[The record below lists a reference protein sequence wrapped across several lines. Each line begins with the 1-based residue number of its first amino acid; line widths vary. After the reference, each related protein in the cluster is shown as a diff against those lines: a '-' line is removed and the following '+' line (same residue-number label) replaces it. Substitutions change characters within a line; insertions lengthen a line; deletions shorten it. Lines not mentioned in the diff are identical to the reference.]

1 MHRRPYLLIADDTL
15 TAQCLQRLL
24 EGEFPGV
31 EIVADGQGLHATVAT
46 SKPDLVLLD
55 ISIPYVDGLE
65 AMRQVR
71 AVSPMTKLLV
81 VTMHDEPEYVAE
93 ALRAGA
99 SGYVMKW
106 CAVSELVTAIR
117 GVLNGH
123 SYLAPSLGER
133 VVSAVTNRNGRAS
146 GKNLTARQREVLQLV
161 AQGRTAKEIASALG
175 LSVKTAVFHKMA
187 IMDKL
192 GLRTTADLTRYALE
206 HGILSSTVPAQPS
219 LPSTAIPLT
228 STSTSA

>member
-1 MHRRPYLLIADDTL
+1 LIADL
-15 TAQCLQRLL
+15 TMMAECLQRLL

-31 EIVADGQGLHATVAT
+31 EIVADGQGVHDTVAR

-55 ISIPYVDGLE
+55 TGIPGLDLE
-65 AMRQVR
+65 VLRQLR

-117 GVLNGH
+117 GVLHGH

-146 GKNLTARQREVLQLV
+146 GKNLTSRQREVLQLV

-219 LPSTAIPLT
+219 LPSTATPLA

>member
-1 MHRRPYLLIADDTL
+1 MIADDTL

-31 EIVADGQGLHATVAT
+31 DIVAEGQGLLATVAA

-55 ISIPYVDGLE
+55 TSIPGLDGLE
-65 AMRQVR
+65 LMRQLR
-71 AVSPMTKLLV
+71 AVSPTTKLMV

-99 SGYVMKW
+99 AGYVLKW

-123 SYLAPSLGER
+123 SYTTPWLGNR
-133 VVSAVTNRNGRAS
+133 VTSTLTNRIGRPT
-146 GKNLTARQREVLQLV
+146 GKSLTLRQREVLQLV
-161 AQGRTAKEIASALG
+161 AQGRTAKEIANTLG

-192 GLRTTADLTRYALE
+192 GLHTTADLTRYALQ
-206 HGILSSTVPAQPS
+206 HGILSSSGQPEPPMPAT
-219 LPSTAIPLT
+219 LIPLA